1 MATGRPRCPAYH
13 RRTVDILAKARD
25 AVASRDWATAFAAF
39 SARDADSLAPDD
51 LDSLAQAAWWL
62 GEMDASIA
70 AHERAY
76 ELYLADGTTGGAVMS
91 ALYLSYDHFNRG
103 QFAIGGAWQARAAR
117 LARKIADAPAAG
129 YVGIVD
135 CAEAFRSGDL
145 ARCMTTAKRICAIGE
160 EQGDGTLVAWGLHWQ
175 GLTLVRQRQM
185 GEGWTFLDEAMLVAA
200 SSTIQP
206 IWTGFLRCNTLE
218 ICDQLRDPQRAWQW
232 LETTDRWLKAVSSGP
247 VYPGI
252 CRIYRAKLMRER
264 GQWRDAEHE
273 ARLARDELAQVHISA
288 AARANYELGEILR
301 LEGELEAAEATF
313 ETAQQMG
320 FDAQPGLALLHLE
333 QGRMALAT
341 GELRRALDDAP
352 DSLARSRL
360 LPHWMRVA
368 LADGDGHAA
377 AAALAEL
384 ESAASDFASPGL
396 TASAAAARGALH
408 LAEANAEAARTAFR
422 RSSHLWS
429 DLDAPYEAALA
440 RVGAGEALAL
450 LGDADAARLEWKAAR
465 DIFGRLGARLDGDR
479 VGALLGRETYPG
491 GLTRREVDVLRL
503 VALGRSN
510 KEIAADFVISEHTVA
525 RHVSNILRKL
535 EAPSRAAAA
544 AYALRH
550 RLA

>member
-1 MATGRPRCPAYH
+1 MNG
-13 RRTVDILAKARD
+13 
-25 AVASRDWATAFAAF
+25 
-39 SARDADSLAPDD
+39 DSLAPDD

-135 CAEAFRSGDL
+135 CAEAYRSGDL
-145 ARCMTTAKRICAIGE
+145 ARCMATAKQICTIGE
-160 EQGDGTLVAWGLHWQ
+160 EQADGTLVAWGLHWQ
-175 GLTLVRQRQM
+175 GLTLVRQGQM
-185 GEGWTFLDEAMLVAA
+185 GEGWTLLDEAMLVAA

-218 ICDQLRDPQRAWQW
+218 ICDELRDPRRAWQW

-252 CRIYRAKLMRER
+252 CRIYRAKLMQER
-264 GQWRDAEHE
+264 GQWREAERE
-273 ARLARDELAQVHISA
+273 ARRARDELAPIHVSA
-288 AARANYELGEILR
+288 AARATYELGEILR
-301 LEGELEAAEATF
+301 LEGKLEAAEATF
-313 ETAQQMG
+313 QTAQRMG
-320 FDAQPGLALLHLE
+320 VDAQPGLALLHLE
-333 QGRMALAT
+333 QGRMALAA

-360 LPHWMRVA
+360 LPHWVRVA
-368 LADGDGHAA
+368 LAGGDRHAA
-377 AAALAEL
+377 ATAVAEL
-384 ESAASDFASPGL
+384 ELAATDFASPGL
-396 TASAAAARGALH
+396 TASAASARGALH
-408 LAEANAEAARTAFR
+408 LAESDADAARTAFR
-422 RSSHLWS
+422 RSTQLWS
-429 DLDAPYEAALA
+429 DLDSPYEAALA

-450 LGDADAARLEWKAAR
+450 LGDADAARLEWEAAR
-465 DIFGRLGARLDGDR
+465 EIFERLGARQDGDR
-479 VGALLGRETYPG
+479 VRSLLARERYPG

-503 VALGRSN
+503 VALGHSN
-510 KEIAADFVISEHTVA
+510 KEIAADLVISENTVA

-535 EAPSRAAAA
+535 DAPSRAAAA
-544 AYALRH
+544 AFALRH